1 MNGLMCALLIKILWN
16 LDITKGQETNYVR
29 YKKVPLLRGSFSYIL
44 LLLGLGIS
52 FVIPGNSLYRGS
64 LNSVDCSESPIF
76 S

>member
-1 MNGLMCALLIKILWN
+1 MCALSIVILWN
-16 LDITKGQETNYVR
+16 LDITKGQGTAKYVR
-29 YKKVPLLRGSFSYIL
+29 YKKVPLLRGSFPYIL

-64 LNSVDCSESPIF
+64 LNSVDYSQSPIF